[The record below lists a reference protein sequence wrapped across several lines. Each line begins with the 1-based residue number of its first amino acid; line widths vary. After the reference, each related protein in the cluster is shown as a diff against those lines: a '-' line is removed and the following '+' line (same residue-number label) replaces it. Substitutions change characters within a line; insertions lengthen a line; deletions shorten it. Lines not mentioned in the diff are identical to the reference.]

1 MPKFNL
7 NNRDGLSKETIKKIM
22 KGEIG
27 LLLILLIL
35 CLVFSVTT
43 DSFSNANNL
52 LNVTR
57 QISIVLIIS
66 IGMLCVL
73 LSGEIDL
80 SVGSAAALAGV
91 ACANVIKQTDSIFLG
106 ILAALLIGV
115 AVGIA
120 NGSLTVYGRIPSFIV
135 TLAMM
140 GILRGIAL
148 VWTQGKAVSGL
159 PKPFAFLGAGYVWV
173 IPASTVLCII
183 FLIVA
188 YFIIHKTKH
197 GVYLKATGA
206 NTEAAILSAIA
217 INKYKIAAFVAA
229 GVFSAVGGIITT
241 SKLLSAQAV
250 AADGMEMDV
259 LSAVI
264 LGGASLSGGVGTITG
279 TALGA
284 LIIGVINNGMNL
296 LNISSFYQK
305 IVKGVI
311 ILLAVLIRRKDK
323 K

>member
-1 MPKFNL
+1 MWRTDMNL
-7 NNRDGLSKETIKKIM
+7 NGKLSKETIKKIL

-27 LLLILLIL
+27 LLLILVIL
-35 CLVFSVTT
+35 CIVFSITT
-43 DSFSNANNL
+43 DSFSNTNNL

-73 LSGEIDL
+73 LCGEIDL
-80 SVGSAAALAGV
+80 SVGSIAALAGV
-91 ACANVIKQTDSIFLG
+91 ACATVIKQTGSISLG
-106 ILAALLIGV
+106 VLAAIAIGI
-115 AVGIA
+115 AVGII

-148 VWTQGKAVSGL
+148 VWTNGKAVSGL
-159 PKPFAFLGAGYVWV
+159 PKQFSFLGAGYIWIVPV
-173 IPASTVLCII
+173 STVLCIL
-183 FLIVA
+183 FLIAAFFV
-188 YFIIHKTKH
+188 IHKTKH
-197 GVYLKATGA
+197 GVYIKATGA
-206 NTEAAILSAIA
+206 NAEAANLSAIP
-217 INKYKIAAFVAA
+217 INKYKIAAFIVT
-229 GVFSAVGGIITT
+229 GILSSVGGIVTT

-250 AADGMEMDV
+250 ASEGMEMDV

-279 TALGA
+279 TVLGA

-305 IVKGVI
+305 IVKGII
-311 ILLAVLIRRKDK
+311 ILVAVLIRRKGK